1 MNIKNYKNQNIVSNI
16 LSDIVDISC
25 ETHEPSIPEF
35 KSIIVDLGVI
45 QEDAPANT
53 MKFSPD
59 RPNDV
64 LAMLYKKS
72 TNEGIYAQGADVITD
87 QPSDHHPSDI
97 HSDQT
102 SATAIHPIPYSSMS
116 VPELRSLLK
125 DKYKKTPEKHAEI
138 QKLKKAELI
147 YALQQT

>member
-1 MNIKNYKNQNIVSNI
+1 M
-16 LSDIVDISC
+16 
-25 ETHEPSIPEF
+25 
-35 KSIIVDLGVI
+35 I

-59 RPNDV
+59 RPNEV

-72 TNEGIYAQGADVITD
+72 TNEGIDDAQGADVITD